1 MIRKSIIQIA
11 SILLILGMT
20 ACREDSVAP
29 APMPEHELF
38 TQEEMDSFEIDT
50 QDQDHKSHP

>member
-20 ACREDSVAP
+20 ACREDSIAP
-29 APMPEHELF
+29 APMPEHEMF

-50 QDQDHKSHP
+50 QDQEDIPHP